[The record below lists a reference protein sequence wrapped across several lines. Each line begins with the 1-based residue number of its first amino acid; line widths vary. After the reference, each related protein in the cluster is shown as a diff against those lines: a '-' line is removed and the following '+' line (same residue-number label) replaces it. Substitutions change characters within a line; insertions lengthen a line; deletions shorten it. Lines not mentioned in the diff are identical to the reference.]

1 MQPRHASGLVELIRE
16 NMRLRAELA
25 ALVRLLEA
33 RELTGE
39 FSGDWRELLRTARG
53 TQPYKN
59 TVHRYDDVIAKVSE
73 VSTRADIDRLL
84 ESIELYERVS

>member
-1 MQPRHASGLVELIRE
+1 MQQRPASGLVDLIRE

-25 ALVRLLEA
+25 ALVRILEA

-39 FSGDWRELLRTARG
+39 FSGDWRDLLRTTRA

-59 TVHRYDDVIAKVSE
+59 IEQRYDDVIARVSE
-73 VSTRADIDRLL
+73 LSTRAEIDRLL
-84 ESIELYERVS
+84 ESIELDKRLP